1 MKRSERLDAGKYIT
15 AFSLIEVFI
24 IAAAAIVLL
33 TGCMAGQVLTTATM
47 GETVTRLDAEEGA
60 GVEPAPGAPTE
71 AGQTLTLCVVKDGGG
86 AVHIRSGPGMA
97 WPVVGYA
104 HPGDTLTITG
114 PIVDGWQPVTFGGQ
128 PGYFYTSVWCDV
140 LEVNHE

>member
-1 MKRSERLDAGKYIT
+1 MKTTERVNPGRYIR

-114 PIVDGWQPVTFGGQ
+114 EPVNGWQPVTFHGEA
-128 PGYFYTSVWCDV
+128 GYFYTGSWCDIH
-140 LEVNHE
+140 EVDYE